1 MTQKIAV
8 ISANWSKEIV
18 ESAENAF
25 IASMEKAGFPAGN
38 IDVFKA
44 PGSLEIPLMGQKLLE
59 EGYDLAVGIGF
70 IVNGGI
76 YRHEFVAQAVV
87 DGIVNVSLKTGK
99 PFLSVAISPQKFDEN
114 SAEDEKWFIDH
125 FVIKGREAAS
135 AAQMMLGFFAEQKQ
149 QAA

>member
-8 ISANWSKEIV
+8 ISASWSKDIV
-18 ESAENAF
+18 EAAEASF
-25 IASMEKAGFPAGN
+25 IKTMEDAGFPAGH

-44 PGSLEIPLMGQKLLE
+44 PGSLEIPLMGQSLLE
-59 EGYDLAVGIGF
+59 GGYDMAVGIGF

-87 DGIVNVSLKTGK
+87 DGIVNTSLKTGK
-99 PFLSVAISPQKFDEN
+99 PFLSVCISPITFTEGNEHHEEFFKN
-114 SAEDEKWFIDH
+114 H
-125 FVIKGREAAS
+125 FVIKGQEAAH
-135 AAQMMLGFFAEQKQ
+135 AAQMMLSFFNKQKK